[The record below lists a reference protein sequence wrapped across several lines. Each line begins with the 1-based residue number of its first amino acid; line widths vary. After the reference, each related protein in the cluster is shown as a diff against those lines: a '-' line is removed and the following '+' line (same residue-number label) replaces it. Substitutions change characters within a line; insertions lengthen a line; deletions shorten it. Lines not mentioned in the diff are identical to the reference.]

1 MMALTGSGLIKLF
14 ERVGETDKELSVALA
29 LDDFVKL
36 VNAMGPQK
44 ILRVTKSEAA
54 FMRQLVKKD
63 VAP

>member
-14 ERVGETDKELSVALA
+14 ERIGETDKELSVALA

>member
-29 LDDFVKL
+29 LDDFVEL